1 MTKKIMQMKDLLQK
15 LVQME
20 FFIFVENL
28 KSFIIVITFGIMTKI
43 FSILDE
49 IIEINEAIILKND
62 QGLTPQTLEG
72 LRIYKNDLLVSLD
85 KITMNNNR
93 N

>member
-1 MTKKIMQMKDLLQK
+1 METKSDLK
-15 LVQME
+15 
-20 FFIFVENL
+20 
-28 KSFIIVITFGIMTKI
+28 TKI

-49 IIEINEAIILKND
+49 IIDINEAIILRND

-72 LRIYKNDLLVSLD
+72 LRIYKNDLLISLD
-85 KITMNNNR
+85 KITIINNR

>member
-1 MTKKIMQMKDLLQK
+1 
-15 LVQME
+15 ME
-20 FFIFVENL
+20 PQSNL
-28 KSFIIVITFGIMTKI
+28 KTEI

-72 LRIYKNDLLVSLD
+72 LRIYKNDLIFFLD
-85 KITMNNNR
+85 KIIIINSKN
-93 N
+93 

>member
-1 MTKKIMQMKDLLQK
+1 METKSDLK
-15 LVQME
+15 TE
-20 FFIFVENL
+20 
-28 KSFIIVITFGIMTKI
+28 I

-49 IIEINEAIILKND
+49 IIDINEAIILRND

-85 KITMNNNR
+85 KITVINNKN
-93 N
+93 

>member
-1 MTKKIMQMKDLLQK
+1 MEPQSDLK
-15 LVQME
+15 
-20 FFIFVENL
+20 N
-28 KSFIIVITFGIMTKI
+28 KI

-49 IIEINEAIILKND
+49 IIDINEAIILRND

-85 KITMNNNR
+85 KITVIKNKN
-93 N
+93 

>member
-1 MTKKIMQMKDLLQK
+1 METKSDLK
-15 LVQME
+15 TE
-20 FFIFVENL
+20 
-28 KSFIIVITFGIMTKI
+28 I

-49 IIEINEAIILKND
+49 IIDINEAIILRND

-85 KITMNNNR
+85 KIIMINSKN
-93 N
+93 

>member
-1 MTKKIMQMKDLLQK
+1 MEPQSDLK
-15 LVQME
+15 
-20 FFIFVENL
+20 
-28 KSFIIVITFGIMTKI
+28 TKI

-62 QGLTPQTLEG
+62 RGLTPQTLEG

-85 KITMNNNR
+85 KIIMINSKN
-93 N
+93 